1 MNVSSTLDHP
11 PDNISIAIN
20 QVEYSKAPGGPII
33 HVFGRNAKGKAIRI
47 DVTGFRPYFYI
58 PADQAESKQIPQNA
72 TLEPD
77 TSYRSIQNEPLRR
90 LYTDQPTDVR
100 EVRNQFRHFE
110 ADIPFATR
118 FMIDCGLTGG
128 MSIPYTSPD
137 NHDRNLSVVD
147 YPAKSPN
154 KDYTLNKG
162 ALTPDITIDFK
173 DLTPAEVDAPARSCI
188 IDIECEDE
196 RGFPDP
202 QRDAIICITAYD
214 SFKNDYVTFLLFG
227 GGTPASVTEQQV
239 RGGLVNDC
247 FRKDRHTICTYETEV
262 EMLKGFVA
270 YIAERDP
277 DVLSGWNFT
286 EFDMRYINDRMEA
299 LRFQPAVLARL
310 SGWSDRNALRG
321 RALFD
326 LLSAYKKMHLSQKES
341 YRLDAVALE
350 EVGEQKV
357 RYTGTIS
364 DLWKKQPALLVEYNF
379 KDVELC
385 VKINKKDNIIEFYR
399 EIARYVGCPLDK
411 TLNSS
416 SVVDVFVLRKA
427 YGRYVL
433 PSKGFVNA
441 EEFEGAT
448 VFEPSRGVR
457 ENVVVLDLKS
467 LYPMAM
473 MTINASMETK
483 DPNGELHAPNGIRFR
498 KQPDGLTRS
507 IISDLLKERDEKKNL
522 RNTFPFGSPQY
533 ILYDMQQNVLK
544 VIMNTYYGVSGYPR
558 FRLFDRE
565 IGSAAT
571 SVGRAIIEHTRRVI
585 EQQGYKVIYGDT
597 DSCMVQLAK
606 DLTKEQTIAL
616 ARQIEK
622 RLNESYSE
630 FAKNELGADYHF
642 FSIKFEKIYAR
653 FFQAGKKK
661 RYAGSLVWKE
671 GKDVHETDIVGFEIR
686 RSDTPQIT
694 KTVQQHVMEMILD
707 GAGKEE
713 IRKYLIDEVKKY
725 RSGQYSLDVIGI
737 PGGIG
742 KDLKDYDIDDAHVRG
757 AKYANDHLGTE
768 FGKGSKPKR
777 VYIKNIDPGSRYPPT
792 NVICFEYA
800 DQVPRDFHVDLDL
813 MLEKTLQQPISRI
826 TDALGWEWNELLD
839 PNKKITTATTFDH
852 WGS

>member
-1 MNVSSTLDHP
+1 MTIPCTLDRTGTV
-11 PDNISIAIN
+11 NITIN
-20 QVEYSKAPGGPII
+20 QVEYSNSPEGPII
-33 HVFGRNAKGKAIRI
+33 HIFGRDTEGQAYRI
-47 DVTGFRPYFYI
+47 DVTGFKPYFYAPTDQVMGTGQ
-58 PADQAESKQIPQNA
+58 PARV
-72 TLEPD
+72 TLEPS
-77 TSYRSIQNEPLRR
+77 TTYRSIRGESLRR
-90 LYTDQPTDVR
+90 LYTVRPGDVR
-100 EVRNQFRHFE
+100 EAREQYRHFE

-118 FMIDCGLTGG
+118 FMIDTGLTGG
-128 MSIPYTSPD
+128 VSAPATT
-137 NHDRNLSVVD
+137 VD
-147 YPAKSPN
+147 YHELKSV
-154 KDYTLNKG
+154 
-162 ALTPDITIDFK
+162 
-173 DLTPAEVDAPARSCI
+173 EVDAPARSCI

-202 QRDAIICITAYD
+202 QRDAIICITCYD
-214 SFKNDYVTFLLFG
+214 SFDDDYTTFLLGSSAVPG
-227 GGTPASVTEQQV
+227 GILDKQAA
-239 RGGLVNDC
+239 GGLENGC
-247 FRKDRHTICTYETEV
+247 FRRGTHTISSYADEV
-262 EMLKGFVA
+262 ALLKAFTF
-270 YIAERDP
+270 YIATRDP
-277 DVLSGWNFT
+277 DVLSGWNFI
-286 EFDMRYINDRMEA
+286 EFDMQYITDRMEKLG
-299 LRFQPAVLARL
+299 LRAESLSRL
-310 SGWSDRNALRG
+310 SGMTERTALRG

-326 LLSAYKKMHLSQKES
+326 LLTAYKKMHLTQKES
-341 YRLDAVALE
+341 YRLDAVALD
-350 EVGEQKV
+350 EVGEHKV

-364 DLWKKQPALLVEYNF
+364 DLWRKQPALLVEYNF

-427 YGRYVL
+427 FGRYVL

-483 DPNGELHAPNGIRFR
+483 DPEGELRAPNGIRFR
-498 KQPDGLTRS
+498 KQPDGLTRT
-507 IISDLLKERDEKKNL
+507 IISELLKERDDKKAR
-522 RNTFPFGSPQY
+522 RNTFEFGSPQY

-571 SVGRAIIEHTRRVI
+571 SVGRAIIEHTRTVI
-585 EQQGYKVIYGDT
+585 EQMNFKVIYGDT
-597 DSCMVQLAK
+597 DSCMVQLSK
-606 DLTKEQTIAL
+606 DLDKEQTIAT
-616 ARQIEK
+616 AKTIEK
-622 RLNESYSE
+622 RLNESYKD
-630 FAKNELGADYHF
+630 FAKNELNADVHF

-671 GKDVHETDIVGFEIR
+671 GKDVKETDIVGFEIR

-694 KTVQQHVMEMILD
+694 KIVQQRVMEMILE
-707 GAGKEE
+707 GEGKEK
-713 IRKYLIDEVKKY
+713 IRKYLIKVVTKY
-725 RSGQYSLDVIGI
+725 RAGECSLDMIGI

-742 KDLKDYDIDDAHVRG
+742 KDLDNYDIDDAQVRG
-757 AKYANDHLGTE
+757 AKYSNKHLGTK

-777 VYIKNIDPGSRYPPT
+777 VYIKNIDSLGISDLKYPDT
-792 NVICFEYA
+792 NVICFEYG
-800 DQVPRDFHVDLDL
+800 DQVPKEFHVDLDL

-826 TDALGWEWNELLD
+826 IEALGWDWNELLN
-839 PNKKITTATTFDH
+839 PNKKITTATTFDR

>member
-1 MNVSSTLDHP
+1 MSSPSALSDTCTTVPCTPGHG
-11 PDNISIAIN
+11 SGVRIAIN
-20 QVEYSKAPGGPII
+20 QVEYSRFPEGPVI
-33 HVFGRNAKGKAIRI
+33 HIFGRDGEGKPVEI
-47 DVTGFRPYFYI
+47 DVTGFRPYFYV
-58 PADQAESKQIPQNA
+58 PADQAETMPASSHV
-72 TLEPD
+72 TLE
-77 TSYRSIQNEPLRR
+77 TGTRYQSIRGESLRR
-90 LYTDQPTDVR
+90 LFTLNPGDVR
-100 EVRNQFRHFE
+100 EERERFKHYE

-118 FMIDCGLTGG
+118 FMIDTGLTGG
-128 MSIPYTSPD
+128 VLAPSI
-137 NHDRNLSVVD
+137 RVD
-147 YPAKSPN
+147 YKEL
-154 KDYTLNKG
+154 K
-162 ALTPDITIDFK
+162 
-173 DLTPAEVDAPARSCI
+173 PAEVEAPARSCI

-202 QRDAIICITAYD
+202 RRDAIICITAFD
-214 SFKNDYVTFLLFG
+214 SFDLDYRTFLLAAG
-227 GGTPASVTEQQV
+227 GVPAGIADRQAA
-239 RGGLVNDC
+239 GGLANGC
-247 FRKDRHTICTYETEV
+247 FNQEIHAICTYGDETE
-262 EMLKGFVA
+262 MLRAFTR
-270 YIAERDP
+270 YITERDP

-286 EFDMRYINDRMEA
+286 EFDMPYLSQRMEHLG
-299 LRFQPAVLARL
+299 LRPDSLARIP
-310 SGWSDRNALRG
+310 GMTERNALRG

-326 LLSAYKKMHLSQKES
+326 LLTAYRKMHLSQKES
-341 YRLDAVALE
+341 YRLDAIALE

-427 YGRYVL
+427 FGRYVL
-433 PSKGFVNA
+433 PSKGFVNT

-483 DPNGELHAPNGIRFR
+483 DPNGELKAPNGIRFR
-498 KQPDGLTRS
+498 KKPDGLTRT
-507 IISDLLKERDEKKNL
+507 IIAELLKERDEKKAL
-522 RNTFPFGSPQY
+522 RNTFEFGSPQY
-533 ILYDMQQNVLK
+533 VLYDMQQNVLK

-571 SVGRAIIEHTRRVI
+571 SVGRAIIEHTRRII
-585 EQQGYKVIYGDT
+585 EQMGFTVIYGDT
-597 DSCMVQLAK
+597 DSCMVQLSK
-606 DLTKEQTIAL
+606 DFDREQTIAT
-616 ARQIEK
+616 ARTIEK
-622 RLNESYSE
+622 RLNESYRD
-630 FAKNELGADYHF
+630 FAKNELNADEHF

-671 GKDVHETDIVGFEIR
+671 GKDVKETDIVGFEIR

-694 KTVQQHVMEMILD
+694 KDIQQHVMELILQ
-707 GAGKEE
+707 GNGKED

-725 RSGQYSLDVIGI
+725 KSGDYPLDKIGI

-742 KDLKDYDIDDAHVRG
+742 KDLKDYDIDDAHIRG
-757 AKYANDHLGTE
+757 AKYANDYLHTE

-777 VYIKNIDPGSRYPPT
+777 VYIKNIDPGSKYPPT
-792 NVICFEYA
+792 NVICFEYG
-800 DQVPRDFHVDLDL
+800 DQVPKEFHVDLDL
-813 MLEKTLQQPISRI
+813 MLEKTVQQPISRI
-826 TDALGWEWNELLD
+826 TDALGWDWNELLN
-839 PNKKITTATTFDH
+839 PNKKITKETTFDH